1 MLFVNDAQ
9 KNTLSQML
17 LVQVEPPSKM
27 SIIKA
32 EMGKNNEN
40 RRQMK
45 KRRRREGQELA
56 LGSQFSTEVLDNIN
70 TEEKRQVNGKEK
82 AKIK

>member
-17 LVQVEPPSKM
+17 LVQVEPSKM